1 MPEPTL
7 KADVF
12 NYPPEQDRP
21 RIDRYQRYDLLFRG
35 QHFEAFNIRL
45 ENELDRRW
53 GHLRYVVANFAG
65 LISKVMA
72 DMLFSE
78 PISLKFTSEEAQKFG
93 DAVMFE
99 NKMHLQN
106 YESALSNSARGDAGF
121 KLRIGK
127 RNPNDERDSIII
139 ESFAPQIYFPHLESQ
154 NINQKP
160 QMEELAWIVV
170 VGGREFVRKEI
181 HYPGLIQNELWSYN
195 RSEKKLVAK
204 EPWSAHFPGIP
215 ELQETGVNR
224 NLIVHIP
231 NWRTGSDYFGLSD
244 YFDLEPLFF
253 ALNNRIT
260 KIDTVLDK
268 HTDPILAVPEGVLD
282 EDGKVR
288 KEHIGVFEVTNQ
300 TEGGLDKPEY
310 IVWDANLDSAF
321 TEIDKLVDMLFMV
334 SEVSP
339 ATLGMDKDGAPAS
352 GRALKLKLLR
362 TIAKKQ
368 RKQLYYDQA
377 LKEVI
382 TLAQELAKAWGIQV
396 VGQDAK
402 PIKAPANIETPD
414 IEWSDGIVN
423 DSREAAEEEEIRL
436 RSGTTSV
443 KDAIIRLDN
452 VDEKTA
458 EQKAKEITEETGL
471 ALPLTGPGQPKEE
484 PAATPKPKE

>member
-1 MPEPTL
+1 M
-7 KADVF
+7 ANDVF
-12 NYPPEQDRP
+12 NYPPKQDQVRL
-21 RIDRYQRYDLLFRG
+21 DRYTRYDLLFRG
-35 QHFEAFNIRL
+35 SHFEAFNIRL
-45 ENELDRRW
+45 ENELDKRW

-65 LISKVMA
+65 LISKVIA

-78 PISLKFTSEEAQKFG
+78 PIGLKFTDEQAQKFG
-93 DAVMFE
+93 EALIFQ
-99 NKMHLQN
+99 NKLHIQN
-106 YESALSNSARGDAGF
+106 YESALGNSARGDAGY

-139 ESFAPQIYFPHLESQ
+139 ESFSPHIYFPHLESE

-160 QMEELAWIVV
+160 QMEELAWIIEIA
-170 VGGREFVRKEI
+170 GQLYVRKEI
-181 HYPGLIQNELWSYN
+181 HIPGLIENQLWSYDKH
-195 RSEKKLVAK
+195 EKKLIAK
-204 EPWSAHFPGIP
+204 MNWSAMFPGIP
-215 ELQETGVNR
+215 EIQETKVNR

-231 NWRTGSDYFGLSD
+231 NWRTGSDYFGISD
-244 YFDLEPLFF
+244 YADLEPLFF
-253 ALNNRIT
+253 ALNNRLT
-260 KIDTVLDK
+260 KIDSVLDK

-288 KEHIGVFEVTNQ
+288 KEHIGVFEVASQ
-300 TEGGLDKPEY
+300 TDGGLDKPEY
-310 IVWDANLDSAF
+310 ITWDANLESAF
-321 TEIDKLVDMLFMV
+321 NEIDKIVDMLFMF

-339 ATLGMDKDGAPAS
+339 DSLGMGKDGAPAS

-382 TLAQELAKAWGIQV
+382 TLAQELAKAWNIEV

-402 PIKAPANIETPD
+402 PVKAPATIETPE

-436 RSGTTSV
+436 RSGTTST
-443 KDAIIRLDN
+443 KDAIMRLDH
-452 VDEKTA
+452 VDEKAA
-458 EQKAKEITEETGL
+458 EAKAKEITAEAGL
-471 ALPLTGPGQPKEE
+471 ALPLTSVNPGEAPKQVE
-484 PAATPKPKE
+484 AGQS